1 MSQTKEIFE
10 GFLNLVFP
18 DEKVEGIA
26 NTRLKICFECPVRT
40 GNKCDKNKSLNGI
53 KGCGCYINAKVRSSS
68 KCPLGKF

>member
-10 GFLNLVFP
+10 GFVNLVFP

-40 GNKCDKNKSLNGI
+40 GNKCDKNKG
-53 KGCGCYINAKVRSSS
+53 GCGCYLAAKARSPTSQCPKS
-68 KCPLGKF
+68 KW